1 MRSSKHHIP
10 GKHAGITLIELMVVV
25 AIMVILT
32 AIAYPLY
39 TNQVIKARR
48 TDGRAAVQA
57 IALAQERY
65 YTVNGSYTGT
75 LSQLDLNSNLT
86 DGDSEEG
93 YYNIAVNVSGATFL
107 ISATPAA
114 GGPQVNDSECTSMT
128 LNQLGITNGTGSD
141 ATKCW

>member
-1 MRSSKHHIP
+1 MRNVILNARKM
-10 GKHAGITLIELMVVV
+10 AGITLIELMVVV

-65 YTVNGSYTGT
+65 YTVNGVYGA
-75 LSQLDLNSNLT
+75 LNLLDLNANLT

-93 YYNIAVNVSGATFL
+93 YYNIAVNVTSPTTFNVV
-107 ISATPAA
+107 ATPAA
-114 GGPQVNDSECTSMT
+114 GGPQTGDADCTSMWM
-128 LNQLGITNGTGSD
+128 NQLGITGGSGAD
-141 ATKCW
+141 SGKCW